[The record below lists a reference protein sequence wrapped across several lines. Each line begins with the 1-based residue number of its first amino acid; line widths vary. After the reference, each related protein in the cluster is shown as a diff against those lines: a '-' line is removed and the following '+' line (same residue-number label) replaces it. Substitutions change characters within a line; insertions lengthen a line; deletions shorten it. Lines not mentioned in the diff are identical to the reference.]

1 MHYILYVIQTSV
13 REKCVSSHIVWII
26 QDINILLVVFFN
38 ANNFYC
44 NILSSMY
51 FYMEL
56 SCTTHSVE
64 CSKNLPEYS
73 LVNRINIARRSP
85 EQVICI
91 PDVSS
96 ATAVGDGK
104 WLYETPTEGLLSM
117 SQQQWITRLEIYLD
131 LRVALFC
138 MLIFISLFETNVTW
152 LQNVPE
158 HSPKKNKE
166 ISHQPK
172 AFYQCHS
179 SNGLL
184 DLKSTWICVSRC
196 IVCWFSV
203 LYLKR
208 TWFDC
213 QRFQNIHW
221 KKQKNTTRCPRER
234 TIRRFDISNL
244 TNERYHNWVYE
255 TASGQGHFCHCYLQH
270 DRIIYNHD
278 CYLRYG
284 FVIPR
289 ASFINRYYLN
299 QRNAWMSN
307 YIHVK
312 LRL

>member
-1 MHYILYVIQTSV
+1 MIHALYLIRDTNLSSRKMCIIAHCMNYTRHQYL
-13 REKCVSSHIVWII
+13 VSC
-26 QDINILLVVFFN
+26 FFN

-158 HSPKKNKE
+158 HSSKK
-166 ISHQPK
+166 
-172 AFYQCHS
+172 
-179 SNGLL
+179 
-184 DLKSTWICVSRC
+184 T
-196 IVCWFSV
+196 
-203 LYLKR
+203 
-208 TWFDC
+208 
-213 QRFQNIHW
+213 
-221 KKQKNTTRCPRER
+221 KKYHTN
-234 TIRRFDISNL
+234 RR
-244 TNERYHNWVYE
+244 
-255 TASGQGHFCHCYLQH
+255 
-270 DRIIYNHD
+270 
-278 CYLRYG
+278 
-284 FVIPR
+284 P
-289 ASFINRYYLN
+289 FINVTAAMDY
-299 QRNAWMSN
+299 
-307 YIHVK
+307 
-312 LRL
+312 